1 MFKRATA
8 IIFSSA
14 LALTGCASSE
24 SASSEVAASQEPSAA
39 TTPSA
44 PEAPALTGVPVSV
57 EVIGETGSEPV
68 VAITPGDPVTE
79 LQITDVIVG
88 EGDAVPVGG
97 TVTAHYVGYGAATG
111 DMFDSS
117 WDRGEPATFPLDRVI
132 LGWQEGLVG
141 MHVGGRRLLV
151 IPADLGYGDNPP
163 PGSGI
168 QAGET
173 LIFVVDLV
181 SSE

>member
-1 MFKRATA
+1 MIAA
-8 IIFSSA
+8 A
-14 LALTGCASSE
+14 LALSGCSS
-24 SASSEVAASQEPSAA
+24 SSNEAAPSTSA
-39 TTPSA
+39 TTGGA
-44 PEAPALTGVPVSV
+44 AALTGTPMSV
-57 EVIGETGSEPV
+57 EVSGEAGSEPK

-79 LQITDVIVG
+79 LQVTDVIVG
-88 EGDAVPVGG
+88 EGDAVQAGA

-111 DMFDSS
+111 QMFDSS
-117 WDRGEPATFPLDRVI
+117 WVRGEPATFPLPNVI

-141 MHVGGRRLLV
+141 MQAGGRRLLV
-151 IPADLGYGDNPP
+151 IPAELGYGENPP

-168 QAGET
+168 EAGET

>member
-1 MFKRATA
+1 MLTK
-8 IIFSSA
+8 SSVLMIAAA
-14 LALTGCASSE
+14 LALSGCSS
-24 SASSEVAASQEPSAA
+24 SSNEAAPSTSA
-39 TTPSA
+39 TTGGA
-44 PEAPALTGVPVSV
+44 AALTGTPVSV
-57 EVIGETGSEPV
+57 EVSGEAGSEPK

-79 LQITDVIVG
+79 LQVTDVIVG
-88 EGDAVPVGG
+88 EGDAVQAGA

-111 DMFDSS
+111 QMFDSS
-117 WDRGEPATFPLDRVI
+117 WVRGEPATFPLPNVI

-141 MHVGGRRLLV
+141 MQAGGRRLLV
-151 IPADLGYGDNPP
+151 IPAELGYGENPP

-168 QAGET
+168 EAGET

>member
-1 MFKRATA
+1 MFIRTSVLVISTA
-8 IIFSSA
+8 LMLTACSS
-14 LALTGCASSE
+14 SSDE
-24 SASSEVAASQEPSAA
+24 TSTPAASQS
-39 TTPSA
+39 SDSV
-44 PEAPALTGVPVSV
+44 PALTGTPVSV
-57 EVIGETGSEPV
+57 EVTGEAGSEPV

-79 LQITDVIVG
+79 LQVTDVIVG
-88 EGDAVPVGG
+88 EGDAVQAGA

-111 DMFDSS
+111 QMFDSS
-117 WDRGEPATFPLDRVI
+117 WVRGEPATFPLPNVI

-141 MHVGGRRLLV
+141 MQAGGRRLLV
-151 IPADLGYGDNPP
+151 IPAELGYGNNPP

-168 QAGET
+168 EAGET

>member
-1 MFKRATA
+1 MLTK
-8 IIFSSA
+8 SSVLMIAAA
-14 LALTGCASSE
+14 LALSGCSS
-24 SASSEVAASQEPSAA
+24 SSNEAAPSTSA
-39 TTPSA
+39 TTGGA
-44 PEAPALTGVPVSV
+44 AALTGTPVSV
-57 EVIGETGSEPV
+57 EVSGEAGSEPK

-79 LQITDVIVG
+79 LQVTDVIVG
-88 EGDAVPVGG
+88 EGDAVQAGA

-111 DMFDSS
+111 QMFDSS
-117 WDRGEPATFPLDRVI
+117 WVRGEPATFPLPNVI

-141 MHVGGRRLLV
+141 MQAGGRRLLV
-151 IPADLGYGDNPP
+151 IPAELGYGENPP

-168 QAGET
+168 EASET

>member
-1 MFKRATA
+1 MFTRTSVLVISTA
-8 IIFSSA
+8 LMLTACSS
-14 LALTGCASSE
+14 SSDE
-24 SASSEVAASQEPSAA
+24 TSAPAASQS
-39 TTPSA
+39 SDSV
-44 PEAPALTGVPVSV
+44 PALTGTPVSV
-57 EVIGETGSEPV
+57 EVTGEAGSEPV

-79 LQITDVIVG
+79 LQVTDVIVG
-88 EGDAVPVGG
+88 EGDAVQAGA

-111 DMFDSS
+111 QMFDSS
-117 WDRGEPATFPLDRVI
+117 WVRGEPATFPLPNVI

-141 MHVGGRRLLV
+141 MQAGGRRLLV
-151 IPADLGYGDNPP
+151 IPAELGYGNNPP

-168 QAGET
+168 EAGET

>member
-1 MFKRATA
+1 MFTRTSVLVISTA
-8 IIFSSA
+8 LMLTACSS
-14 LALTGCASSE
+14 SSDE
-24 SASSEVAASQEPSAA
+24 TSTPAASQS
-39 TTPSA
+39 SDSV
-44 PEAPALTGVPVSV
+44 PALTGTPVSV
-57 EVIGETGSEPV
+57 EVTGEAGSEPV

-79 LQITDVIVG
+79 LQVTDVIVG
-88 EGDAVPVGG
+88 EGDAVQAGA

-111 DMFDSS
+111 QMFDSS
-117 WDRGEPATFPLDRVI
+117 WVRGEPATFPLPNVI

-141 MHVGGRRLLV
+141 MQAGGRRLLV
-151 IPADLGYGDNPP
+151 IPAEQGYGNNPP

-168 QAGET
+168 EAGET